1 MFCLAHGISEETV
14 PVELSLVP
22 QSQFLPMNSCILMAE
37 IIKNPEL
44 RYTADNQ
51 MAVADMFVQ
60 FAPPPGSRPDD
71 RHPTIEVV
79 GWGNLATEMK
89 ENYKQGDRVTIEG
102 RLQMNTIERDGYKEK
117 RAQLVASRIYHMMA
131 IDPPTSAAPAAAT
144 AAPSSPP
151 PSSNRSTTSS
161 APRQEEPPIFD
172 ADDSD
177 KIPF

>member
-1 MFCLAHGISEETV
+1 
-14 PVELSLVP
+14 
-22 QSQFLPMNSCILMAE
+22 MNSCILMAE

-60 FAPPPGSRPDD
+60 FAPPLGSRPED

-79 GWGNLATEMK
+79 GWGNLATEIK

-102 RLQMNTIERDGYKEK
+102 RLEMNTIERDGYKEK
-117 RAQLVASRIYHMMA
+117 RAKLVASRIYHIMA
-131 IDPPTSAAPAAAT
+131 VDTPGATPTSASAP
-144 AAPSSPP
+144 PSSPP
-151 PSSNRSTTSS
+151 PSSREKTPT
-161 APRQEEPPIFD
+161 AARIDEPPAFD
-172 ADDSD
+172 ADDVD

>member
-1 MFCLAHGISEETV
+1 
-14 PVELSLVP
+14 
-22 QSQFLPMNSCILMAE
+22 MNSCILMAE

-60 FAPPPGSRPDD
+60 FAPPIGSRPDD

-102 RLQMNTIERDGYKEK
+102 RLEMNTIERDGFKEK
-117 RAQLVASRIYHMMA
+117 RARLVASRIYQVMA
-131 IDPPTSAAPAAAT
+131 IDTPSISTAAA
-144 AAPSSPP
+144 AAGNPVSMPSSPP
-151 PSSNRSTTSS
+151 PASRTTS
-161 APRQEEPPIFD
+161 APRNEEPPAFD
-172 ADDSD
+172 AEDID

>member
-1 MFCLAHGISEETV
+1 
-14 PVELSLVP
+14 
-22 QSQFLPMNSCILMAE
+22 MNSCILMAE

-117 RAQLVASRIYHMMA
+117 RAQLVASRLYHVMA
-131 IDPPTSAAPAAAT
+131 INTPASSVTPAAAT
-144 AAPSSPP
+144 TATSSPP
-151 PSSNRSTTSS
+151 PSSRATTTT
-161 APRQEEPPIFD
+161 AARQEEPPIFD

>member
-1 MFCLAHGISEETV
+1 
-14 PVELSLVP
+14 
-22 QSQFLPMNSCILMAE
+22 MNSCILMAE

-60 FAPPPGSRPDD
+60 FAPPMGSRPDD

-102 RLQMNTIERDGYKEK
+102 RLEMNTIERDGFKEK
-117 RAQLVASRIYHMMA
+117 RARLVASRIYQVMA
-131 IDPPTSAAPAAAT
+131 IDTPSMPTSAASSAASTGAT
-144 AAPSSPP
+144 APMPSSPQP
-151 PSSNRSTTSS
+151 ATRTTTSA
-161 APRQEEPPIFD
+161 APRNEEPPAFD
-172 ADDSD
+172 AEDID

>member
-1 MFCLAHGISEETV
+1 
-14 PVELSLVP
+14 
-22 QSQFLPMNSCILMAE
+22 MAE

-117 RAQLVASRIYHMMA
+117 RAQLVASRLYHMMA
-131 IDPPTSAAPAAAT
+131 IDSPTASAAPVGVS
-144 AAPSSPP
+144 AAPSSPVASSPP
-151 PSSNRSTTSS
+151 PSNRTTAAS
-161 APRQEEPPIFD
+161 ASRKEEPPSFD

-177 KIPF
+177 QIPF

>member
-1 MFCLAHGISEETV
+1 
-14 PVELSLVP
+14 
-22 QSQFLPMNSCILMAE
+22 MAE

-60 FAPPPGSRPDD
+60 FAPPLGSRPDD

-102 RLQMNTIERDGYKEK
+102 RLEMNTIERDGFKEK
-117 RAQLVASRIYHMMA
+117 RARLVASRMYHIVA
-131 IDPPTSAAPAAAT
+131 VDTPASASASASAP
-144 AAPSSPP
+144 PSSPP
-151 PSSNRSTTSS
+151 PSTRATTAA
-161 APRQEEPPIFD
+161 APRAEEPPAFD
-172 ADDSD
+172 ADDID

>member
-1 MFCLAHGISEETV
+1 
-14 PVELSLVP
+14 
-22 QSQFLPMNSCILMAE
+22 MNSCILMAE

-60 FAPPPGSRPDD
+60 FAPPMGSRPDD

-102 RLQMNTIERDGYKEK
+102 RLEMNTIERDGFKEK
-117 RAQLVASRIYHMMA
+117 RARLVASRIYQVMA
-131 IDPPTSAAPAAAT
+131 IDPPSMPTSVASTGFTLP
-144 AAPSSPP
+144 PMPSSSPP
-151 PSSNRSTTSS
+151 AANRTTTN
-161 APRQEEPPIFD
+161 APRNEEPPTFD
-172 ADDSD
+172 AEDID

>member
-1 MFCLAHGISEETV
+1 
-14 PVELSLVP
+14 
-22 QSQFLPMNSCILMAE
+22 MNSCILMAE

-60 FAPPPGSRPDD
+60 FSPPPGSRVDD

-89 ENYKQGDRVTIEG
+89 ENYKIGDRVTIEG

-117 RAQLVASRIYHMMA
+117 RAQLVASRLYHMMA
-131 IDPPTSAAPAAAT
+131 IDAPAST
-144 AAPSSPP
+144 PPPSAAPSSMSAAPTSP
-151 PSSNRSTTSS
+151 PSSRAAAV
-161 APRQEEPPIFD
+161 APPRAEERPAFD
-172 ADDSD
+172 AEDADN
-177 KIPF
+177 IPF

>member
-1 MFCLAHGISEETV
+1 
-14 PVELSLVP
+14 
-22 QSQFLPMNSCILMAE
+22 MNSCILMAE

-60 FAPPPGSRPDD
+60 FAPPLGSRPDD

-79 GWGNLATEMK
+79 GWGNLATEIK

-102 RLQMNTIERDGYKEK
+102 RLEMTTMERDGYKEK
-117 RAQLVASRIYHMMA
+117 RAKLVASRIYHITA
-131 IDPPTSAAPAAAT
+131 VDTPTAPMGNSVALT
-144 AAPSSPP
+144 SPP
-151 PSSNRSTTSS
+151 PSSRTATST
-161 APRQEEPPIFD
+161 APHADEPLAFD
-172 ADDSD
+172 SEDID

>member
-1 MFCLAHGISEETV
+1 
-14 PVELSLVP
+14 
-22 QSQFLPMNSCILMAE
+22 MNSCILMAE

-51 MAVADMFVQ
+51 MAIADMFVQ
-60 FAPPPGSRPDD
+60 FAPPMGSRPDD

-89 ENYKQGDRVTIEG
+89 ENYQQGDRVTIEG

-117 RAQLVASRIYHMMA
+117 RAQLVASRIYHITA
-131 IDPPTSAAPAAAT
+131 VDTPSAAPMAT
-144 AAPSSPP
+144 SVAPSSPP
-151 PSSNRSTTSS
+151 PSSRKTTTSV
-161 APRQEEPPIFD
+161 PRADEPPAFD
-172 ADDSD
+172 AEDID

>member
-1 MFCLAHGISEETV
+1 
-14 PVELSLVP
+14 
-22 QSQFLPMNSCILMAE
+22 MAE

-71 RHPTIEVV
+71 RNPTIEVV

-117 RAQLVASRIYHMMA
+117 RAQLVASRLYHMMA
-131 IDPPTSAAPAAAT
+131 IDSPTTSAAPAAAS

-151 PSSNRSTTSS
+151 PSSPPPSNRTTTAST
-161 APRQEEPPIFD
+161 PRKEEPPSFD

-177 KIPF
+177 QIPF